1 MLIGSKYSRD
11 TDRGTDSIED
21 FSLLKDI
28 FFPSIDIS
36 GYDLQGD
43 ATVRKTFITDIFF
56 EIFHELYSFQ
66 RSHSQI
72 DIYKLQ
78 IRDIVRDLAHLT
90 TCIAKCE
97 KCSHESTDARTDD
110 LDRSHIE
117 LFEPTDDADMCHTTC
132 SATTEDEGKMM
143 FHRLCKSKCD
153 KCAHHTEKNEDFP
166 FGDFLFQDEYP
177 VECRE
182 DGMSV
187 RKSDDISWIR
197 SYRYCQHDQYVSD
210 SLSESHKRKCFE
222 IFFIERNM
230 WSPEIYKTEKKK
242 GYKSC
247 HLVKK

>member
-182 DGMSV
+182 DGVSID
-187 RKSDDISWIR
+187 K
-197 SYRYCQHDQYVSD
+197 RYCVADIGRLCYSEHSTYPSGSLYDTHTSD
-210 SLSESHKRKCFE
+210 KFY
-222 IFFIERNM
+222 IFPKEMDF
-230 WSPEIYKTEKKK
+230 WSPEEK
-242 GYKSC
+242 
-247 HLVKK
+247 V